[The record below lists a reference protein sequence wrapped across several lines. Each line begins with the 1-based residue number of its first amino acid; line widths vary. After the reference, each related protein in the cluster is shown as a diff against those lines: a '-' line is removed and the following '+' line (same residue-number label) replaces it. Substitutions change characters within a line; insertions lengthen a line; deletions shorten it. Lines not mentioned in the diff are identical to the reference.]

1 MMTPCNLQGQCAK
14 RVNHSQSFIVP
25 VESDRYHCVGLV
37 TVSIL
42 AQHIAL
48 VDTAVAIFATC
59 IVNQNE

>member
-1 MMTPCNLQGQCAK
+1 MK
-14 RVNHSQSFIVP
+14 RVNHNRSFIGP

-42 AQHIAL
+42 AQYIAL